1 MRCSGPGEAPKPLRQ
16 HALLLP
22 WQGTEEEEEDEER
35 RYIFRSYLTLCGLD
49 LNPRGMA
56 QTHSSVGLAGPAQRF
71 ALLFTRD
78 QRNNVEQICVK

>member
-1 MRCSGPGEAPKPLRQ
+1 MRCSGPGEAPKPLQR

-22 WQGTEEEEEDEER
+22 WQGTEEEEEER
-35 RYIFRSYLTLCGLD
+35 RYIFRSYLTLCGLE

-56 QTHSSVGLAGPAQRF
+56 QTRSSVGLAGPAQRF
-71 ALLFTRD
+71 ALPFTRD